1 MNKQYLLECCVD
13 SAVSARCAKAG
24 GADRLE
30 LCANLVIGGTT
41 PSLSL
46 YELIREQTD
55 IRIHVLIRPR
65 FGDFLYSEDEAEIIC
80 REITA
85 FQKAGADGVVI
96 GSLNPDGSLNL
107 EQMKRF
113 RECAKDM
120 SVTLHRAFDMCS
132 DPFCALQQAKELQFD
147 TILTSAQ
154 APSCVE
160 GLPLLKKLE
169 EAAGG
174 DIRLLAGAG
183 INASAVQ
190 KLLSSTGITQYHMSG
205 KTVRNSQ
212 MQYRNPAVSMGL
224 PGMSEYDIWQT
235 DPAAIR
241 SVRALL
247 DAAVSSR
254 Q

>member
-13 SAVSARCAKAG
+13 SAASARCAKEG

-55 IRIHVLIRPR
+55 IRIHALIRPR
-65 FGDFLYSEDEAEIIC
+65 FGDFLYSDDEAEIIC

-96 GSLNPDGSLNL
+96 GSLKPDGSLDL

-113 RECAKDM
+113 LECAKDM

-132 DPFCALQQAKELQFD
+132 DPFLALEQAKELHID

-154 APSCVE
+154 APSCVD
-160 GLPLLKKLE
+160 GIPLLKKLKK
-169 EAAGG
+169 AAGS
-174 DIRLLAGAG
+174 DINLLAGAG
-183 INASAVQ
+183 INASAVRT
-190 KLLSSTGITQYHMSG
+190 LLASTDITQYHMSG
-205 KTVRNSQ
+205 KLIRNSE
-212 MQYRNPAVSMGL
+212 MKYRNPNVSMGL

-235 DPAAIR
+235 DPDAVRNVR
-241 SVRALL
+241 SLL
-247 DAAVSSR
+247 DNAAKL
-254 Q
+254 